1 MTAERTESTVPSSPS
16 SASSGGQQRE
26 FGGSSVSVAP
36 PRETVGGL
44 TLRAERRPVAR
55 PPSGLP
61 LLAVDG
67 GAALL
72 AVLALTGDTT
82 PGRPLMAAVLAL
94 AVAWL
99 NTRARLYR
107 PPAVPAVLD
116 ELPAVCGRIVLG
128 WCVLGAGVAAHAP
141 EHALAAHELALGCAL
156 QSAAACVGRGTVHW
170 NRRRALVRR
179 PGAALVV
186 GPAATAQ
193 RVAAAFLR
201 HPGCGIR
208 PVGVVADQAAGTEGL
223 PVLTTAE
230 EVRRA
235 AVQNGVQAVLVVGSR
250 TERTPLLR
258 TLEDGGCAL
267 WEVDAESPSYGRD
280 GSAELLA
287 GFACRRLELTKSQEI
302 FGKRLLDVTVS
313 GALLLMVSPLLLVC
327 AVVLRMSDGPGV
339 VFRQER
345 IGRDGLPFT
354 LLKFRTHRPAD
365 AHEAATRWSVANE
378 QEMGWFCRF
387 LRRSSLD
394 ELLQL
399 WNVLRGDMS
408 LVGPRPERPYFVAKF
423 GQAYPGYAARH
434 RMRTG
439 ITGLAQVT
447 GLRGDT
453 SIEDRARFDN
463 AYIDNCSLWQDF
475 CILVRT
481 AAALVRPTGS

>member
-1 MTAERTESTVPSSPS
+1 MTAERTESTVPSS
-16 SASSGGQQRE
+16 GGRQRDY
-26 FGGSSVSVAP
+26 GGAAVSVAP
-36 PRETVGGL
+36 PREAVGGL
-44 TLRAERRPVAR
+44 ARPAGRRPVAR

-72 AVLALTGDTT
+72 AVLALTGDTA
-82 PGRPLMAAVLAL
+82 PGRPLMAAALTL

-99 NTRARLYR
+99 NARARLYR

-116 ELPAVCGRIVLG
+116 ELPAVWGRIVLG
-128 WCVLGAGVAAHAP
+128 WCVLGAGVAAHSP
-141 EHALAAHELALGCAL
+141 DHALAAHELALGCAL
-156 QSAAACVGRGTVHW
+156 QSAVACVGRGTVHW
-170 NRRRALVRR
+170 HRRRALVRR

-201 HPGCGIR
+201 HPGCGVR
-208 PVGVVADQAAGTEGL
+208 PVGVVADQAGGTEGL

-250 TERTPLLR
+250 TERAPLLG
-258 TLEDGGCAL
+258 TLEADGCAL
-267 WEVDAESPSYGRD
+267 WEVDAESPSYDRE
-280 GSAELLA
+280 GSTELLA
-287 GFACRRLELTKSQEI
+287 GFACRRLELTNRHEAS
-302 FGKRLLDVTVS
+302 GKRMLDVVVS
-313 GALLLMVSPLLLVC
+313 GALLLMVSPLLLMC
-327 AVVLRMSDGPGV
+327 AVVLRLSDGPGV

-378 QEMGWFCRF
+378 REMGWFCRF

-423 GQAYPGYAARH
+423 GQTYPGYAARH

-463 AYIDNCSLWQDF
+463 AYIDNWSLWQDF

-481 AAALVRPTGS
+481 ATALVRPTGS

>member
-1 MTAERTESTVPSSPS
+1 MTAESTESTVPST
-16 SASSGGQQRE
+16 GGQQRE
-26 FGGSSVSVAP
+26 FAGTAVSVVP
-36 PRETVGGL
+36 PREAVGGL
-44 TLRAERRPVAR
+44 VLPVGRRPAR
-55 PPSGLP
+55 RPSGLP

-67 GAALL
+67 TAALV
-72 AVLALTGDTT
+72 AVLALTGDRT
-82 PGRPLMAAVLAL
+82 PGRPLMVAALIL

-99 NTRARLYR
+99 NTRAGLYR

-116 ELPAVCGRIVLG
+116 ELPAVCARIVLG
-128 WCVLGAGVAAHAP
+128 WCALGAGVAAYSP
-141 EHALAAHELALGCAL
+141 GHALSAQELALGCTL
-156 QSAAACVGRGTVHW
+156 QSAAACAGRGAVHW
-170 NRRRALVRR
+170 LRRRMLVRR
-179 PGAALVV
+179 PGTALVV

-193 RVAAAFLR
+193 RVAAAFQR
-201 HPGCGIR
+201 HPSCGLR
-208 PVGVVADQAAGTEGL
+208 PVGVVADQPGGGEGL

-235 AVQNGVQAVLVVGSR
+235 VVQNSVRAVLVVGSR
-250 TERTPLLR
+250 TERAPLLR
-258 TLEDGGCAL
+258 SLEADGCAL
-267 WEVDAESPSYGRD
+267 WEVDAQSPAYARD
-280 GSAELLA
+280 GSTELLA
-287 GFACRRLELTKSQEI
+287 GFACRRLELTPRRESV
-302 FGKRLLDVTVS
+302 GKRALDVAVS

-327 AVVLRMSDGPGV
+327 AVVLRLSQGPGV

-345 IGRDGLPFT
+345 IGRDGMPFT
-354 LLKFRTHRPAD
+354 LLKFRTHRPVD
-365 AHEAATRWSVANE
+365 AHEAATRWSVANDR
-378 QEMGWFCRF
+378 EMGWFCRF

-408 LVGPRPERPYFVAKF
+408 LVGPRPERPYFVGKF
-423 GQAYPGYAARH
+423 GQMYPGYAARH

-463 AYIDNCSLWQDF
+463 AYIDNWSLWQDF
-475 CILVRT
+475 CILLRT